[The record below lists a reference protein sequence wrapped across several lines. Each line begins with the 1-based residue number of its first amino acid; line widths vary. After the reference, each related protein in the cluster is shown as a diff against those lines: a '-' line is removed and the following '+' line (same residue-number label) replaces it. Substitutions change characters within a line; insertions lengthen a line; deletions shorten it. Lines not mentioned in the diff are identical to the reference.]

1 MGQPDVAQRRDR
13 DRGLGLAAAVI
24 RLRGHHPVPQ
34 LAATTIEIGAER
46 AMPRDQDRVAWRAP
60 ELGHLPPP
68 RISPARRAGL
78 ITLRAYLFLAAALV
92 IVKVVQLAVS

>member
-1 MGQPDVAQRRDR
+1 
-13 DRGLGLAAAVI
+13 
-24 RLRGHHPVPQ
+24 
-34 LAATTIEIGAER
+34 
-46 AMPRDQDRVAWRAP
+46 MPRDQDRVAWRAP